1 MNKHKSANQN
11 RLIISIS
18 VIAIILASYWQVQNY
33 GFISYDDQLY
43 IVDNY
48 RIHSGFTFKSIVD
61 ALTNVHTG
69 HWHPL
74 TIMSHMLDWNLF
86 GDNAG
91 GHHWTSVIIHIL
103 NAVLLF
109 LFFQYLTGAIWKSA
123 FIAALFAIHP
133 INVESVAWIAER
145 KNVLSTFFWILTM
158 FLYVWYVR
166 SPSWKRYLPMF
177 LCFALGLMAKP
188 MLVTLPFVLLLLDYW
203 PLNRTIIN
211 QQNKNQAEIP
221 EPISLKKY
229 KITSLIWEKVP
240 LLFLTA
246 ISICLTFYAA
256 KSVGTIVGLGNMPL
270 TKRIGN
276 TIFYYAL
283 YLKKLFW
290 PIDLAVFYPLYSEI
304 PIWQIAIAVLLLG
317 GISILVFLYSRQ
329 HPYLLVGWFWY
340 LGTLVPV
347 IGLVQ
352 VGNQSIADRYAYV
365 PFIGLFIIIAWG
377 GYQVLSKI
385 RYAKV
390 LTALVAT
397 FIVMMFAAATYSQVK
412 VWKNSV
418 TLFEDTL
425 KSNPD
430 NYLAYNVLGLE
441 AVNRGE
447 HELALS
453 YYYMALKFNPKYEP
467 AYINA
472 GNALDKIGKFDDAII
487 CYKKALLINNKYA
500 DANYNLGIVLIKKND
515 LKEAIFYLNK
525 VLDITP
531 DDPDAHNNLGV
542 ALMKMERTSEAL
554 IHFRE
559 ALRLNPK
566 SEEAQKNIKI
576 AIAILH
582 KNNKTISPY

>member
-1 MNKHKSANQN
+1 MTTADAHQADASLLHIKRETVSF
-11 RLIISIS
+11 LILEKI
-18 VIAIILASYWQVQNY
+18 
-33 GFISYDDQLY
+33 
-43 IVDNY
+43 
-48 RIHSGFTFKSIVD
+48 
-61 ALTNVHTG
+61 
-69 HWHPL
+69 PL
-74 TIMSHMLDWNLF
+74 
-86 GDNAG
+86 
-91 GHHWTSVIIHIL
+91 
-103 NAVLLF
+103 
-109 LFFQYLTGAIWKSA
+109 
-123 FIAALFAIHP
+123 
-133 INVESVAWIAER
+133 
-145 KNVLSTFFWILTM
+145 
-158 FLYVWYVR
+158 
-166 SPSWKRYLPMF
+166 
-177 LCFALGLMAKP
+177 
-188 MLVTLPFVLLLLDYW
+188 FV
-203 PLNRTIIN
+203 
-211 QQNKNQAEIP
+211 
-221 EPISLKKY
+221 
-229 KITSLIWEKVP
+229 
-240 LLFLTA
+240 LTA
-246 ISICLTFYAA
+246 ISICITIYAA
-256 KSVGTIVGLGNMPL
+256 QSERTIASLERTTFIQQIN
-270 TKRIGN
+270 N
-276 TIFYYAL
+276 AIFSYVV

-290 PIDLAVFYPLYSEI
+290 PVDLAVFYPYVDI
-304 PIWQIAIAVLLLG
+304 AIWQVLVSATFLVAITIFA
-317 GISILVFLYSRQ
+317 IKYFRRY
-329 HPYLLVGWFWY
+329 PYLLVGWFWY

-347 IGLVQ
+347 IGIVQ
-352 VGNQSIADRYAYV
+352 VGAQAMADRYAYV

>member
-1 MNKHKSANQN
+1 LERTTFIQQINN
-11 RLIISIS
+11 
-18 VIAIILASYWQVQNY
+18 AIFSYV
-33 GFISYDDQLY
+33 
-43 IVDNY
+43 V
-48 RIHSGFTFKSIVD
+48 
-61 ALTNVHTG
+61 
-69 HWHPL
+69 
-74 TIMSHMLDWNLF
+74 
-86 GDNAG
+86 
-91 GHHWTSVIIHIL
+91 
-103 NAVLLF
+103 
-109 LFFQYLTGAIWKSA
+109 
-123 FIAALFAIHP
+123 
-133 INVESVAWIAER
+133 
-145 KNVLSTFFWILTM
+145 
-158 FLYVWYVR
+158 
-166 SPSWKRYLPMF
+166 
-177 LCFALGLMAKP
+177 
-188 MLVTLPFVLLLLDYW
+188 
-203 PLNRTIIN
+203 
-211 QQNKNQAEIP
+211 
-221 EPISLKKY
+221 
-229 KITSLIWEKVP
+229 
-240 LLFLTA
+240 
-246 ISICLTFYAA
+246 
-256 KSVGTIVGLGNMPL
+256 
-270 TKRIGN
+270 
-276 TIFYYAL
+276 

-290 PIDLAVFYPLYSEI
+290 PVDLAVFYPYVDI
-304 PIWQIAIAVLLLG
+304 AIWQVLVSATFLVAITIFA
-317 GISILVFLYSRQ
+317 IKYFRRY
-329 HPYLLVGWFWY
+329 PYLLVGWFWY

-347 IGLVQ
+347 IGIVQ
-352 VGNQSIADRYAYV
+352 VGAQAMADRYAYV